1 MSLFRK
7 TELNP
12 EQKKR
17 VPPGQTVTEKW
28 PVLHYGPIPP
38 FNPRTWDFRVFGNV
52 ESPFRLTWEEFQQ
65 LPRVTVTADMHC
77 VTTWTKLDQMW
88 EGVPFRYVLER
99 AKPKPDSAFLI
110 AHCEYGFTA
119 NLPLEHALSDD
130 ALLATGANG
139 KALTPD
145 HGYPL
150 RLVVPKLYA
159 WKSAKWLRGIE
170 FSVEDKPGFWERNGY
185 NNRGDPWK
193 EERYWGDDAR

>member
-65 LPRVTVTADMHC
+65 LPKVTDR
-77 VTTWTKLDQMW
+77 K
-88 EGVPFRYVLER
+88 
-99 AKPKPDSAFLI
+99 S
-110 AHCEYGFTA
+110 
-119 NLPLEHALSDD
+119 
-130 ALLATGANG
+130 
-139 KALTPD
+139 
-145 HGYPL
+145 
-150 RLVVPKLYA
+150 VV
-159 WKSAKWLRGIE
+159 
-170 FSVEDKPGFWERNGY
+170 
-185 NNRGDPWK
+185 
-193 EERYWGDDAR
+193 